1 MPKVGAKLLR
11 TEGGEPPAGCGS
23 SRNRLPGLERRL
35 PVEAGRSLPGPKG
48 QRNAGGLQCRQAAAV
63 ARASDASNRCGRGS
77 KPFRADEA
85 VVCAG
90 KYCPYHQS
98 AVNNCII

>member
-1 MPKVGAKLLR
+1 MVR

-23 SRNRLPGLERRL
+23 FRNRGPGLERRR
-35 PVEAGRSLPGPKG
+35 PVAAGRSLPGPKG